1 LYPLKIEFEIF
12 GGTMAKELDSN
23 SFKSEIIEGKATALI
38 DFWAPWCG
46 PCRMLGP
53 IIENL
58 SQKYAGK
65 VTIAKVNVD
74 NSPDLAANY
83 NVASIPTLLFF
94 KNGDLIHT
102 AIGVSP
108 EPELDSLISEKLL

>member
-1 LYPLKIEFEIF
+1 
-12 GGTMAKELDSN
+12 MAKEFDSN
-23 SFKSEIIEGKATALI
+23 AFKKEILEAKASAVV

-58 SQKYAGK
+58 AQKYDGK
-65 VTIAKVNVD
+65 LIIGKVNVD
-74 NSPDLAANY
+74 NSPDLAASY

-94 KNGDLIHT
+94 KNGELIHT
-102 AIGVSP
+102 AVGVSP
-108 EPELDSLISEKLL
+108 EPELDSLINEKLL

>member
-1 LYPLKIEFEIF
+1 
-12 GGTMAKELDSN
+12 MARELDSN
-23 SFKSEIIEGKATALI
+23 AFKNEIIEGKASAVV

-58 SQKYAGK
+58 AKKYEGK
-65 VTIAKVNVD
+65 LTIVKVNVD

-94 KNGDLIHT
+94 KNGELIHT
-102 AIGVSP
+102 AVGVSP
-108 EPELDSLISEKLL
+108 EPELDALISEKLL

>member
-1 LYPLKIEFEIF
+1 
-12 GGTMAKELDSN
+12 MAKELDSN
-23 SFKSEIIEGKATALI
+23 AFKSEIINGKANAVI

-58 SQKYAGK
+58 AQKYEGK
-65 VTIAKVNVD
+65 LTIAKVNVD
-74 NSPDLAANY
+74 NSPDLAATY

-94 KNGDLIHT
+94 KDGELIHT
-102 AIGVSP
+102 AVGVSP
-108 EPELDSLISEKLL
+108 EPELDALISEKLL